1 MPAAITRRLRT
12 MPRLSRRG
20 AGLLAVGAVLVVISL
35 WFDLRDVLLL
45 AFVAI
50 AMPLVA
56 LAYTALRLPRLAVT
70 RSFAPATVT
79 AGSSTRVR
87 LVVQNRSRRTF
98 DGASWRDVVPT
109 ELLGPGEAVLPAI
122 GPWERMLPSGDDS
135 VTLEYL
141 LRTPRRGVYPI
152 GPLRIALGD
161 PFGLARMERE
171 VGSAREFVV
180 TPRVT
185 ELEHVAAANAS
196 VDGALRGLQRLTHPN
211 SDELIAREY
220 RYGDPL
226 RRVNWPA
233 TARRGELMVREEEQR
248 GDPEARV
255 LLDTTLNGRPEAAWR
270 HDDGPN
276 FEFELAVEVAASLG
290 VHLVERGFRLNC
302 EPLAGRDA
310 DPLAFGAT
318 GEYRAPGG
326 AALLLDDL
334 ARLPTPRGHRGGHT
348 GHGGVAGHDEP
359 GAGGGQSPARGL
371 RRSHGSARS
380 GRAQAALARGREA
393 RMPGFV
399 VLVQPDDE
407 QLATLAAMRQTFAP
421 AVALVLPPVAERQI
435 DVLERADWRV
445 VRVRRAADLAIAWE
459 ARRVAEVQ
467 SGARGR
473 SGERSPLERLI
484 FGGEDDAS

>member
-12 MPRLSRRG
+12 IPRLSRRG
-20 AGLLAVGAVLVVISL
+20 VGLMVVGAVLVAISL

-98 DGASWRDVVPT
+98 DGASWRDVVPAA
-109 ELLGPGEAVLPAI
+109 LLGPGEAVLPAI

-171 VGSAREFVV
+171 VGNAREFVV

-185 ELEHVAAANAS
+185 ELEHVVAANAS

-248 GDPEARV
+248 GDPEARL
-255 LLDTTLNGRPEAAWR
+255 LLDTTLSGRSEAAWR

-290 VHLVERGFRLNC
+290 VHLVDRGFRLDC
-302 EPLAGRDA
+302 EPLVGRDA

-326 AALLLDDL
+326 AGVLLDDL
-334 ARLPTPRGHRGGHT
+334 ARLATPRWHRGGH
-348 GHGGVAGHDEP
+348 AGHAERT
-359 GAGGGQSPARGL
+359 GTGEHSVRAV
-371 RRSHGSARS
+371 RRPHGVGARS
-380 GRAQAALARGREA
+380 SRAQAALTRGREA

-407 QLATLAAMRQTFAP
+407 QLAALVAMRQSFSP

-435 DVLERADWRV
+435 ELLEHADWRV

-459 ARRVAEVQ
+459 ARRAADAG
-467 SGARGR
+467 SGARNR
-473 SGERSPLERLI
+473 AAEPSPLERLI